1 MFVHLSLDMP
11 VYVFFFGSAMMIKS
25 DMGGNQRTPTNE
37 KGHQDHVVK
46 EAFLALGREET
57 MVCSVNVVPK

>member
-1 MFVHLSLDMP
+1 
-11 VYVFFFGSAMMIKS
+11 MMIKS